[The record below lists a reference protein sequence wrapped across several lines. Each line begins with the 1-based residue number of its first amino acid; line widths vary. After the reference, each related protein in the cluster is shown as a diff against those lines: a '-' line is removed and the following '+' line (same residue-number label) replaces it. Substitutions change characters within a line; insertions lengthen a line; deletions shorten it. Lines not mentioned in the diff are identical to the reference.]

1 MPYESFRDYL
11 DTLDKNGCLKW
22 IDAEVDKEWEITS
35 VTRNY
40 FRRVKEQDRCAL
52 GFRNIKGYDIPVV
65 VGAIAASRKI
75 YCLAIGADPELNNIK
90 EIWAKALANPIDP
103 VEVSSGPCKEVILKG
118 DDVDLYQFPIPTWT
132 PGLDPAP
139 FLTAPCLITK
149 HAETG
154 VGNIG
159 TYRMEIKAKNQT
171 GVLWDLPSQHGA
183 IHYASWEKINKPMPM
198 AVVLGA
204 DPTVVMSSVSK
215 VPQGID
221 EMAVCGG
228 LRGKP
233 VEVVKC
239 ETCDLLVP
247 ATAEIILEGE
257 VLPGER
263 VTEGPFG
270 EYTGYMGGPYQ
281 MPKFYVKCI
290 THRRNPVYHA
300 LFSQMPPSESS
311 LMRQLPE
318 EANIFQHLS
327 GYLKIP
333 GIKDVHLPEA
343 GGSYTICWISLKKSF
358 PGHVQQVL
366 SAAWTHHPTFAKWI
380 IVTDDDVDI
389 RDPFVRE
396 WILGFR
402 VEPAKDISFLKNT
415 APILLDPSSDPPE
428 VPLWDRRSSKVMI
441 DATKNWEYPEIA
453 LPPKEDLER
462 VADQWDKYGIE

>member
-1 MPYESFRDYL
+1 MPYESFREYL
-11 DTLDKNGCLKW
+11 ETLEKNGSLKW
-22 IDAEVDKEWEITS
+22 IDAEVDKDWEITS

-40 FRRVKEQDRCAL
+40 FRRVEEKDRCAL
-52 GFRNIKGYDIPVV
+52 GFRNVKGYDIPVV
-65 VGAIAASRKI
+65 VGAIGGSRKI
-75 YCLAIGADPELNNIK
+75 YSLAIGAEPGMNNIK
-90 EIWAKALANPIDP
+90 DSWAKALANPIDP
-103 VEVSSGPCKEVILKG
+103 VVVTNGPCKDVIIKG
-118 DDVDLYQFPIPTWT
+118 DDVDLNKFPIPTWT

-139 FLTAPCLITK
+139 FLTAPCLITE

-204 DPTVVMSSVSK
+204 DPTVIMTSVSK
-215 VPQGID
+215 VPQGVD

-233 VEVVKC
+233 VEVIKC
-239 ETCDLLVP
+239 ETCDLMVP

-257 VLPGER
+257 VLPGEL

-270 EYTGYMGGPYQ
+270 EYTGYMGGPYK
-281 MPKFYVKCI
+281 MPKFYIKCI
-290 THRRNPVYHA
+290 THRKKPIYHA

-318 EANIFQHLS
+318 EANILQHLS

-358 PGHVQQVL
+358 PGHVQQVM

-396 WILGFR
+396 WILAFR
-402 VEPAKDISFLKNT
+402 VEPIKDISFLKNT
-415 APILLDPSSDPPE
+415 APILLDPSSDPAE
-428 VPLWDRRSSKVMI
+428 VPLWERRSSKVMV
-441 DATKNWEYPEIA
+441 DATKNWDYPEIA
-453 LPPKEDLER
+453 LPPKEDLDK
-462 VADQWDKYGIE
+462 VLGQWEKYGLD